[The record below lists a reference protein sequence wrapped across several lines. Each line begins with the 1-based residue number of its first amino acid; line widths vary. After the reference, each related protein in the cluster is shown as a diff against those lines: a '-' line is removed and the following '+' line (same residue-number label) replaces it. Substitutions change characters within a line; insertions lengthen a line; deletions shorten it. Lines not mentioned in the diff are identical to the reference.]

1 MSQIFFAYAICLK
14 YRTGL
19 SAASQEAGFSSDHQ
33 LIYSVQLEFWEALP
47 AGCTENIWTLY

>member
-47 AGCTENIWTLY
+47 AECTENIWTLY